1 MQNVF
6 TTSGSTVVTVPVG
19 TVFGQVKQTSG
30 GVVTGIGPASS
41 FGTQNLMVSDSTGGG
56 LAGYVR
62 WIWCGYVYW

>member
-30 GVVTGIGPASS
+30 GVVTGVGSAS
-41 FGTQNLMVSDSTGGG
+41 FGTQNLMVSDSTR
-56 LAGYVR
+56 AWVR
-62 WIWCGYVYW
+62 LR